1 MTEVRREVI
10 SVARLS
16 REVMPFEIWKISLD
30 NQFLKAVSGISVTAR
45 GLGDLFQGLWG
56 MHGHLQPRMRT
67 KDFRRTGVLFSR
79 QGCHSLRN
87 QVSA

>member
-1 MTEVRREVI
+1 MWREVT

-16 REVMPFEIWKISLD
+16 REVMPFEIWKLGLD

-56 MHGHLQPRMRT
+56 MHGDLQPRMRT
-67 KDFRRTGVLFSR
+67 RLQEDR
-79 QGCHSLRN
+79 SL
-87 QVSA
+87 VF

>member
-30 NQFLKAVSGISVTAR
+30 NQFLRLLAA
-45 GLGDLFQGLWG
+45 
-56 MHGHLQPRMRT
+56 
-67 KDFRRTGVLFSR
+67 
-79 QGCHSLRN
+79 SL
-87 QVSA
+87 